1 MRAAPQRK
9 MEAWTDSVS
18 ASKPSI
24 ASRRRLLALL
34 PAASLIGLGGMMAVG
49 LYRRSDVLPSA
60 LIGKSVPTFSLPPV
74 QGRRLGLSSADL
86 QGSVSL
92 VNVFASW
99 CVACREEHPFLLAL
113 AKSGRVA
120 IHGINYRDDP
130 ADATEWLDSLGDPY
144 QRTGADIDGKVAID
158 WGVYG
163 VPETYVIGADARVR
177 HRHVGPLTK
186 DDLEETILPMVEDL
200 RKVAGRTPG

>member
-1 MRAAPQRK
+1 
-9 MEAWTDSVS
+9 MEDWTRSAGVSEPSVV
-18 ASKPSI
+18 A
-24 ASRRRLLALL
+24 RRRLLALL
-34 PAASLIGLGGMMAVG
+34 PAASVFGLGGLMAAG

-74 QGRRLGLSSADL
+74 RGRQLGLSSTDL
-86 QGSVSL
+86 HGSVSL

-99 CVACREEHPFLLAL
+99 CVACREEHPVLLGL

-120 IHGINYRDDP
+120 MHGIDYRDDP
-130 ADATEWLDSLGDPY
+130 ADAAAWLDSLGDPY

-163 VPETYVIGADARVR
+163 VPETYVVGADARVR
-177 HRHVGPLTK
+177 HRHVGALTK
-186 DDLEETILPMVEDL
+186 DDLEQTILPMVEDL
-200 RKVAGRTPG
+200 RKASGRSPT